1 MDIMTLLNR
10 AEASRTRVEI
20 GPQEA
25 SWILEHLNPGGR
37 RLSLSRTERLCS
49 VMQQGGGA
57 AGPPILF
64 DFDGHLVDGQHRLQA
79 VVLSGRKHEFLVV
92 TGLPCTTSMS
102 GIA

>member
-37 RLSLSRTERLCS
+37 RLSLSRAERLCS
-49 VMQQGGGA
+49 VMLQG
-57 AGPPILF
+57 GPPILF